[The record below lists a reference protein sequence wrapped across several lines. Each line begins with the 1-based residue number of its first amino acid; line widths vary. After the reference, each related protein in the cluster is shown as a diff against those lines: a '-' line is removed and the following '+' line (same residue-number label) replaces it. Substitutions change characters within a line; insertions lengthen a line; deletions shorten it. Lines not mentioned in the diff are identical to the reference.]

1 MKRLLLLPFSFIYNF
16 VMVNIGKTILFTLFG
31 LSIYGVITEKQYE
44 MEKLPVLSSIKNGG
58 DYLYVING
66 KEPSVLIYKSPQK
79 IKNNILLH
87 QTETGTFTFYMVMC
101 VVLGILAVVFIIASI
116 VEDEAAWE
124 LSKVFQKS
132 ISILIH
138 CELEDGMYHYT
149 ILGRLINIQ
158 KEKQYI
164 GDESLAYRFDINDL
178 TTIINLPKFKTKTE
192 KRNKFL
198 DKLGV

>member
-16 VMVNIGKTILFTLFG
+16 IMVNIGKTILFTLFG
-31 LSIYGVITEKQYE
+31 LSIYGAITSKQYE
-44 MEKLPVLSSIKNGG
+44 MEKLHIISSVKNGA
-58 DYLYVING
+58 DYLYIVDG
-66 KEPSVLIYKSPQK
+66 KDPSVLTYKSPQK
-79 IKNNILLH
+79 ITNNILLH
-87 QTETGTFTFYMVMC
+87 QTETGIYTFYIVMC
-101 VVLGILAVVFIIASI
+101 VVLGILAVIFVIASI
-116 VEDEAAWE
+116 VEDEAAWD
-124 LSKVFQKS
+124 LLKVFQKS
-132 ISILIH
+132 ISVLIQ

-158 KEKQYI
+158 EDKQYI